1 MDHLGHHAVECCPKG
16 FLLRQSTLA
25 NSLSPGQALQQASY
39 GSGRACGPKGS
50 ILAQFIALHLFQ
62 MPQFLDS
69 LRLAQVSCQFER
81 TH

>member
-1 MDHLGHHAVECCPKG
+1 MAQLSVVQKG

-25 NSLSPGQALQQASY
+25 NSPRAEHSLQQASY

-62 MPQFLDS
+62 MPQFLNS

-81 TH
+81 MH